1 MEYARTAL
9 GPVPLSP
16 VRGLVRKEAIMA
28 STHTPEETRAEVSGS
43 DVAQE
48 LQELAETLTT
58 LGDVGNKI
66 VNHRAHLELLADVDA
81 DEDEP
86 GRVEWG
92 FYTETIEHTL
102 RTVMEKLRDADKA
115 IGEAADLRY
124 VVGEVAR
131 LIEESSPD
139 RARAF
144 AS

>member
-81 DEDEP
+81 DE
-86 GRVEWG
+86 GLSGASTRRRSSTRCGQSWRSS
-92 FYTETIEHTL
+92 ETLT
-102 RTVMEKLRDADKA
+102 RRS
-115 IGEAADLRY
+115 
-124 VVGEVAR
+124 AR
-131 LIEESSPD
+131 LLT
-139 RARAF
+139 
-144 AS
+144 